1 MEFTLLKDVVTIL
14 ILSLFVIL
22 ICHRIRIPAIVG
34 FLLTGVIAGP
44 HGLGLINAINQ
55 VELLAE
61 IGIVLLLFT
70 IGIEF
75 SLQNLFKVKRAVFL
89 GGPIQVVFTILLAFS
104 IAAWFKMPPQESI
117 FIGFLISLSST
128 AIVMKLLQ
136 ERAEINSPHGL
147 VTLGIL
153 IFQDIIVVPMMLF
166 VPILAGVTDNIGKSI
181 IIDAFIGIAI
191 ISLVVLSAKWLVPQ
205 ILYQVAQ
212 TKNRE
217 LFLLT
222 VIAICIIVAWLTS
235 NVGLSL
241 ALGAFL
247 AGLIISESE
256 YSHQALSNI
265 LPFRDIFISFFF
277 VSVGMLLD
285 VNFCL
290 NHMTQVLIITVSV
303 IILKTIIAA
312 SSCASLGFP
321 FRTNMLVGLSL
332 SQVGEFSFVLFKT
345 GADHGL
351 LNGDIYQYFLGVSIL
366 TMATTPLIIQISHP
380 TVDKLTLLPMPK
392 WFKSGLYRA
401 EEIKS
406 RVGKKDHIII
416 IGFGVT
422 GKHLAHIA
430 TINQIP
436 YVIIEINPRTVIQE
450 KAKGESIYYGDAIH
464 ETVIEYADAK
474 DAKLIVIGVSD
485 PNATSKIIQTI
496 RRINSTVHIIARTRF
511 EHEADKLY
519 ELGASEVIIEEIE
532 TSVEIFNRAMHIY
545 TLPKDKIK
553 EYISNIRVEHSQS
566 NEE

>member
-1 MEFTLLKDVVTIL
+1 MEITLLKDVVTIL

-75 SLQNLFKVKRAVFL
+75 SLQNLFKVKRAVLL

-147 VTLGIL
+147 ITLGIL

-247 AGLIISESE
+247 A
-256 YSHQALSNI
+256 
-265 LPFRDIFISFFF
+265 
-277 VSVGMLLD
+277 
-285 VNFCL
+285 
-290 NHMTQVLIITVSV
+290 
-303 IILKTIIAA
+303 
-312 SSCASLGFP
+312 
-321 FRTNMLVGLSL
+321 
-332 SQVGEFSFVLFKT
+332 
-345 GADHGL
+345 
-351 LNGDIYQYFLGVSIL
+351 
-366 TMATTPLIIQISHP
+366 
-380 TVDKLTLLPMPK
+380 
-392 WFKSGLYRA
+392 
-401 EEIKS
+401 
-406 RVGKKDHIII
+406 
-416 IGFGVT
+416 
-422 GKHLAHIA
+422 
-430 TINQIP
+430 
-436 YVIIEINPRTVIQE
+436 
-450 KAKGESIYYGDAIH
+450 
-464 ETVIEYADAK
+464 
-474 DAKLIVIGVSD
+474 
-485 PNATSKIIQTI
+485 
-496 RRINSTVHIIARTRF
+496 
-511 EHEADKLY
+511 
-519 ELGASEVIIEEIE
+519 
-532 TSVEIFNRAMHIY
+532 
-545 TLPKDKIK
+545 
-553 EYISNIRVEHSQS
+553 
-566 NEE
+566 